1 MLKRTSNQLSLF
13 SSLEDMLNHN
23 HPLYKLGNKINWRRF
38 EDSFSHLYC
47 STNGRPAHPIR
58 LICGLLILKHLRN
71 VSDES
76 VVLQW
81 SENAYYQYF

>member
-38 EDSFSHLYC
+38 EDSFSRLYC
-47 STNGRPAHPIR
+47 SKNGRSAHPIR

-76 VVLQW
+76 VVLQ
-81 SENAYYQYF
+81 